1 MGEKKLVLTEE
12 QIEATTGG
20 VTGPKIRCP
29 KCDWRPQ
36 SSDTWTCECGHA
48 WHTFDTGG
56 VCPACIHEWTSTQ
69 CLECQQWSPHS
80 SWYDYES

>member
-12 QIEATTGG
+12 QIATTGHG

-29 KCDWRPQ
+29 KCEWQPQ
-36 SSDTWTCECGHA
+36 PDDVWGCECGNN

-56 VCPACIHEWTSTQ
+56 VCPSCIRQWPSTQ
-69 CLECQQWSPHS
+69 CLSCLEWSAHS
-80 SWYDYES
+80 SWYDYA